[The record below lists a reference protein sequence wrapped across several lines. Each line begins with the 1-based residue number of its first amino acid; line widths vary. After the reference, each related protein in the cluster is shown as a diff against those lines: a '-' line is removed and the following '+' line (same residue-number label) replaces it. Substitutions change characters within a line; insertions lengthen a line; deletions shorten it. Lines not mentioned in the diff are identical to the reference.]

1 MPDTNTKLSK
11 IMTSPVITAHAK
23 DSMAVIKELFDK
35 HNIHHIPVTDTQ
47 KQLVGIISKG
57 DYHKILHSLTLFK
70 SNKSEEYN
78 NAVLQS
84 LLVEDVMT
92 QQLATLKTDD
102 TVATA
107 AAYFRENL
115 FHAIPILDQE
125 DKLAGIVSTFDLLSF
140 AFNEP
145 SS

>member
-11 IMTSPVITAHAK
+11 IMSSPVITASTK
-23 DSMAVIKELFDK
+23 DSMSVIKELFAT
-35 HNIHHIPVTDTQ
+35 HNIHHIPIIGSQ
-47 KQLVGIISKG
+47 KQLVGIISKS

-70 SNKSEEYN
+70 SNKSEQYN

-92 QQLATLKTDD
+92 QQLATLKMDD

-107 AAYFRENL
+107 VAYFRENL
-115 FHAIPILDQE
+115 FHAIPILDHE
-125 DKLAGIVSTFDLLSF
+125 NKLAGIVSTFDLLSF
-140 AFNEP
+140 AFNE
-145 SS
+145 SSS